1 MTQFFV
7 HITALL
13 LGGPSAEDQR
23 LWGIV
28 VGIVGAQLMDF
39 CLDQTETP
47 LRAYTLDVCS
57 PKDQQRAFALQTVF
71 IGNYISIGFNLSV

>member
-1 MTQFFV
+1 MFAAF
-7 HITALL
+7 AF
-13 LGGPSAEDQR
+13 GGDNLDSRR
-23 LWGIV
+23 LWGVV

-57 PKDQQRAFALQTVF
+57 SKDQHRAFALQTVF
-71 IGNYISIGFNLSV
+71 IGELL

>member
-1 MTQFFV
+1 MTTSSYFAFL
-7 HITALL
+7 ALF
-13 LGGPSAEDQR
+13 LGGSNAEDKR
-23 LWGIV
+23 VWGIV

-57 PKDQQRAFALQTVF
+57 SKDQQRAFALQTVF
-71 IGNYISIGFNLSV
+71 IGK